1 MRHCVT
7 TSDGIV
13 TTTRVLEPW
22 EAYQLQIATDELC
35 SKIANVTE
43 FLLHNDIDGVRDILQ
58 PHRPDERKAI
68 LTSDKL
74 KYPAIYYA
82 RKNKAMECVL
92 QCLDEQDR
100 LDALCAPSDFIEH
113 VPPLYQQHFKGTIC
127 QYSTITNPG
136 ANTYISAERRLSLLL
151 TALDYL
157 NTVQMLKLI
166 ELDPFFANCS

>member
-13 TTTRVLEPW
+13 TTTRVVEPW

-43 FLLHNDIDGVRDILQ
+43 FLLHNDIEGVRNILQ
-58 PHRPDERKAI
+58 SHKPDDRKAI

-74 KYPAIYYA
+74 TYPAIYYA
-82 RKNKAMECVL
+82 RTNEAMECVL

-100 LDALCAPSDFIEH
+100 FDALHASSDFIER
-113 VPPLYQQHFKGTIC
+113 VPRSYQKHFGLAIS
-127 QYSTITNPG
+127 QYSAIINPG
-136 ANTYISAERRLSLLL
+136 ANTYMSAERRLSLLL
-151 TALDYL
+151 TMLDNL
-157 NTVQMLKLI
+157 NAEQR
-166 ELDPFFANCS
+166 P